1 MYTQLIQV
9 LDNYKDN
16 LINYS
21 TGKGEDDSFN
31 YIEMRKELLTNSLIN
46 SRIPDFIK
54 QNRNI
59 DEFWSFIKITYA
71 TYEERRVFLRKE
83 FNDLINSLEEKQL
96 KLLNESDRIKIPLD
110 KSVQV
115 AYINDTWSKAVS
127 RVNED
132 PEGAITI
139 SRTLLEE
146 IMKFILVDANVVYK
160 EDSDL
165 PSLYKRVSRMLNLAP
180 DQHTEKVFKQI
191 LGGCTSVVI
200 GLGTVRNKHGD
211 SHGNP
216 PLAAKPSSRHA
227 KLAVNLAGAMGEF
240 IMQTYLDKGV
250 VTEAEKQIKRA

>member
-16 LINYS
+16 IINYS

-31 YIEMRKELLTNSLIN
+31 YIEMRKELLTNSFIN

-59 DEFWSFIKITYA
+59 DEFWSFIKTAYA

-110 KSVQV
+110 KSARVV
-115 AYINDTWSKAVS
+115 YINDTWSKAVS

-146 IMKFILVDANVVYK
+146 IMKFI
-160 EDSDL
+160 
-165 PSLYKRVSRMLNLAP
+165 
-180 DQHTEKVFKQI
+180 
-191 LGGCTSVVI
+191 
-200 GLGTVRNKHGD
+200 
-211 SHGNP
+211 
-216 PLAAKPSSRHA
+216 
-227 KLAVNLAGAMGEF
+227 
-240 IMQTYLDKGV
+240 
-250 VTEAEKQIKRA
+250 